1 MNRTAT
7 LLGSVA
13 TAAFAACLAPTVTWA
28 QEKTDSV
35 AMTQKGMEVRV
46 GGHINKA
53 VLWASDGDT
62 SRTMVVDNS
71 TESTRFNLTAEGRV
85 TKDLGFG
92 ATFEYEMNSNPASGV
107 TLQGNGDF
115 NQGSGNFSERIAE
128 VFIEH
133 QRLGT
138 LFIGQGHTATDEII
152 EADLS
157 GTQFSGNNAKASE
170 IGGAILFFNKSARTA
185 EGSPTPAEAIVSLNG
200 LDLQDRIRYSTPTIA
215 GFQAAASFVSGGA
228 ADVAL
233 RYGDTLGP
241 FEIAA
246 AVGYFN
252 QSSTS
257 TTIEDGIAGSGSVLH
272 ESGFN
277 LTVAGGRRSL
287 KDRSRTDPD
296 YLYGKIGYIARIF
309 SVGTT
314 NFGLDYGVY
323 NDFAQNRDEAKL
335 YSIGV
340 VQHFKDIGSAVYLLA
355 KSYTLDRPGTNF
367 DDIWVVMTG
376 AKVNF

>member
-1 MNRTAT
+1 MNRKTA

-13 TAAFAACLAPTVTWA
+13 TAALVAGFAPATAPA

-35 AMTQKGMEVRV
+35 TMTQKGMEVRI
-46 GGHINKA
+46 GGHVNKA

-62 SRTMVVDNS
+62 SRTMIVDNS
-71 TESTRFNLTAEGRV
+71 TESTRFNLTAEGHV

-92 ATFEYEMNSNPASGV
+92 ATLEVEMTSNAASGM

-115 NQGSGNFSERIAE
+115 NQPSTTFVERKAE

-133 QRLGT
+133 HHYGT
-138 LFIGQGHTATDEII
+138 LFLGQGSSATDEIV
-152 EADLS
+152 ESDLS
-157 GTQFSGNNAKASE
+157 GTQVSGNNAKASE
-170 IGGAILFFNKSARTA
+170 IGGAVLFFNKSARTTD
-185 EGSPTPAEAIVSLNG
+185 GSPTPADTIVSLNG
-200 LDLQDRIRYSTPTIA
+200 LDLQDRIRYNTPTIA

-233 RYGDTLGP
+233 RYGDKLGP
-241 FEIAA
+241 FEVAA
-246 AVGYFN
+246 AIGYFN

-257 TTIEDGIAGSGSVLH
+257 TTIEDGVAGSASVLH
-272 ESGFN
+272 ESGLN

-287 KDRSRTDPD
+287 KDRSRSDPD
-296 YLYGKIGYIARIF
+296 YLYGKVGYVAKIF
-309 SVGTT
+309 NLGTT
-314 NFGLDYGVY
+314 NVGIDYGVY
-323 NDFAQNRDEAKL
+323 DDFARNRDEAKL

-340 VQHFKDIGSAVYLLA
+340 VQHFKDIGSAVYFLA
-355 KSYTLDRPGTNF
+355 KSYTLDRSGTNF

-376 AKVNF
+376 AKVSF